1 MPNFRML
8 LVVGGSVVAVV
19 VDAIAIS
26 AAAGVVGQDHGVD
39 GHFSLGRDGVLAVLL
54 DGLEGEVADEQADD
68 VILGEEVLAFGI
80 ADGKFGDGPGH
91 HGLNIHRPFLEHLR
105 KDSADACVEHLV
117 HTLWIAAQEADGPGG
132 ALLALCSPFLDQLEE
147 RTNAG
152 HEGRRGVGAVLEGA
166 VVEFRD
172 LLPNQAENRLVGGD
186 RGESKVTVVVVVVVA
201 AAAATASAGGGHSE
215 QPGHI
220 PDGVLQ
226 LGGHLLE
233 GCSGYDGEDALYEAV
248 GCTALT
254 HEGEGLLE
262 DLLCV
267 VHDPASG
274 ALIEVSAG
282 GLAE

>member
-186 RGESKVTVVVVVVVA
+186 RGESKVTVVV
-201 AAAATASAGGGHSE
+201 